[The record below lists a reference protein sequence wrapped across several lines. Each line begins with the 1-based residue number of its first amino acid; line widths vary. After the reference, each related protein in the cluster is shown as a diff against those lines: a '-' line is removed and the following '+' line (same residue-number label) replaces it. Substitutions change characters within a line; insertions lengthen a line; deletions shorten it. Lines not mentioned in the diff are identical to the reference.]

1 MEKLIFAT
9 NNPNKL
15 KEVREMLGGKFQILS
30 LNEINCFDEIEETA
44 DTFEGN
50 ALIKARF
57 VYEKFGYNCFS
68 DDSGLEVDFLNGAP
82 GVFSARYAGEGK
94 DMEANMQKL
103 LLELKEAT
111 TRKAQFRTSVALI
124 LNGEEYFFD
133 GIIRGTILTEKRG
146 EKGFGY
152 DPLFVPE
159 GYIKTFAEMTPEE
172 KHAISH
178 RGIAIAKLTQFLQS
192 KI

>member
-1 MEKLIFAT
+1 MPLSPESVAELIDQCKLSIRSAAAEIGMSHST
-9 NNPNKL
+9 LLRYINKEAKRPNK
-15 KEVREMLGGKFQILS
+15 
-30 LNEINCFDEIEETA
+30 
-44 DTFEGN
+44 
-50 ALIKARF
+50 
-57 VYEKFGYNCFS
+57 
-68 DDSGLEVDFLNGAP
+68 
-82 GVFSARYAGEGK
+82 
-94 DMEANMQKL
+94 ANMQKL

-159 GYIKTFAEMTPEE
+159 GYVKTFA
-172 KHAISH
+172 
-178 RGIAIAKLTQFLQS
+178 
-192 KI
+192 